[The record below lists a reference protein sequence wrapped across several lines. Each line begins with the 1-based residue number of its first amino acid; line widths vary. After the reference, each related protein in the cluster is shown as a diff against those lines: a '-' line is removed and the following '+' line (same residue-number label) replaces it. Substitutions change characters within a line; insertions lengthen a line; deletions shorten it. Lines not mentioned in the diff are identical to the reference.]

1 MTVTS
6 MVGAVVLRAEGP
18 DKVTGRTR
26 YAADVPCE
34 GLLWGKVLRSPHAH
48 ARIRGIDATRARS
61 APGVKAVVTG
71 REAPHRFMGKQ
82 IRDMPVLCWDR
93 VRYAGDRVAA
103 VAAETPD
110 AAEAALGLIEVD
122 YEVLPAVFD
131 PVEATEPGAPL
142 LHDDVG
148 AYPGAPHE
156 RLAADVRNGLT
167 RLLWTKGDV
176 ERGFRDADL
185 TLEHTFRVPGR
196 HQGYLEPHAG
206 LVALDPDGRI
216 RVWASTKDPFR
227 TRRMLADTIGVEEGR
242 VRVHPVNVG
251 GEFGGK
257 GDARDLPIAFFLAR
271 ESGRPVKIV
280 MTYAEELTAC
290 NPDEATVITV
300 RTGVKR
306 DGRIVA
312 RRMKAWHAGGAYGAL
327 KASASFA
334 TWHYAGGLYRVE
346 HAAFEFL
353 QVYTNTTPGGY
364 YRSPG
369 SIPTFFALE
378 SHTDL
383 VARDLGMDPG
393 EFRLRNVLQ
402 EGEEDA
408 IGKRLTGVK
417 IHPVLTRA
425 LDAADW
431 RGSGP
436 GANRGR
442 GVAIYG
448 RHISGG
454 ETGVTVSAEADGT
467 LTVLS
472 PTVDQGTGAH
482 TILRQ
487 LAAERMQLTLE
498 RVRVVTG
505 DTDTAPYDTGARAS
519 RVTYTAGQAVEKGC
533 EGLLTKL
540 TACAARML
548 ECDPSDAAYANGRFS
563 LRAEPGQS
571 LSLAQVASRNPDHRT
586 VTIEEDFPYRDDVT
600 YVCAQVAEVE
610 VDPETGATRVER
622 MVTAHDVGAVINPVA
637 HQGQIDGGVVMG
649 MGQALM
655 EELVLE
661 DGKVANA
668 SLGDYKLPTI
678 RDVPRLETVLVESG
692 GGLAPHGAKA
702 IGEFANNS
710 PPAAI
715 ANAVADAVGVRIFEL
730 PVTAEKVFR
739 GLKERGGEPR
749 PRQGSTHREV
759 RDPAESRRRLHR
771 EHAGTERASGQS
783 DSQRR
788 TDMLEGKV
796 VVVTGGGKGIGRH
809 AALTFAREKARVVI
823 IDVVQEWLDKTGPE
837 LGEMTD
843 ALGINADVQNEDAVK
858 RAFEQVVQRFGQID
872 VLVNDAAIVP
882 HFAWGVPRWPL
893 VRDMELTF
901 WNRVIQTNLGGTFLC
916 TKHALAHMEPRRAGH
931 IINLYGGGGVRP
943 GGACAYVV
951 TKDAIWTFTRYVA
964 EEVRESNVCV
974 VVFSPGVP
982 IVTEGAPEEAF
993 TRLPT
998 PEILGQGFVLAAQAP
1013 MEQSGQLFT
1022 YEDGKLVAGK
1032 DGRYE

>member
-1 MTVTS
+1 MSATR
-6 MVGAVVLRAEGP
+6 MVGVPAPRAEGP

-48 ARIRGIDATRARS
+48 ARIRGIDASRARS

-71 REAPHRFMGKQ
+71 PEAPRRFMGKQ

-93 VRYAGDRVAA
+93 VRYVGDRVAA

-131 PVEATEPGAPL
+131 PVEATGPGAPL

-176 ERGFRDADL
+176 EQGFRDADL

-206 LVALDPDGRI
+206 LVALDPDGRV

-227 TRRMLADTIGVEEGR
+227 TRRMLAGAIGVEEGR

-257 GDARDLPIAFFLAR
+257 GDARDLPIAFLLAR

-290 NPDEATVITV
+290 NPDEATVMTV

-312 RRMKAWHAGGAYGAL
+312 RRVKAWHAGGAYGAL

-346 HAAFEFL
+346 HAALEFL

-383 VARDLGMDPG
+383 IARELGMDPG
-393 EFRLRNVLQ
+393 EFRLRNVLR
-402 EGEEDA
+402 ENEEDA
-408 IGKRLTGVK
+408 IGKRLTGVQ

-425 LDAADW
+425 LAAADW
-431 RGSGP
+431 YGPGP

-454 ETGVTVSAEADGT
+454 ETGITVSAEADGM
-467 LTVLS
+467 LAVLS

-487 LAAERMQLTLE
+487 LAAERMQLALE

-519 RVTYTAGQAVEKGC
+519 RVTYTAGQAAEKAC
-533 EGLLTKL
+533 EELLARL
-540 TACAARML
+540 TDCAARML
-548 ECDPSDAAYANGRFS
+548 ECGSSDVVYANGRFS
-563 LRAEPGQS
+563 LRTDPGQS
-571 LSLAQVASRNPDHRT
+571 LSLAQVASRNPDHRIVT
-586 VTIEEDFPYRDDVT
+586 VEEDFPYRDDVT

-622 MVTAHDVGAVINPVA
+622 MVTAHDVGAVINPVT

-649 MGQALM
+649 VGQALM

-661 DGKVANA
+661 DGRVANA
-668 SLGDYKLPTI
+668 SLGDYKLPTV

-702 IGEFANNS
+702 IGEFANNN

-715 ANAVADAVGVRIFEL
+715 ANAVADAVGVRLFEI

-739 GLKERGGEPR
+739 GLEERGQGAAAASGADPRGGSGPEEPA
-749 PRQGSTHREV
+749 P
-759 RDPAESRRRLHR
+759 LHGDQ
-771 EHAGTERASGQS
+771 AGRERASGRS
-783 DSQRR
+783 GSQRR
-788 TDMLEGKV
+788 IHMLEGKV

-823 IDVVQEWLDKTGPE
+823 IDVNQEWLDKTGPE

-843 ALGINADVQNEDAVK
+843 ALGINANVRNEDAVK
-858 RAFEQVVQRFGQID
+858 GAFEQVVQRFGRID
-872 VLVNDAAIVP
+872 VLVNNAAIVP
-882 HFAWGVPRWPL
+882 HFAWGIPRWPL
-893 VRDMELTF
+893 VRDMGMGF
-901 WNRVIQTNLGGTFLC
+901 WDRVVQTNLGGTFLC
-916 TKHALAHMEPRRAGH
+916 TKHALDHMEPRRSGH
-931 IINLYGGGGVRP
+931 IINLYGGGGVKP

-974 VVFSPGVP
+974 VVFSPRVP

-1013 MEQSGQLFT
+1013 MEQSGRLFT
-1022 YEDGKLVAGK
+1022 YEDGELVAGK